1 MDSFTG
7 FLKALGPTRILAML
21 GVTVGLIAFFFFVIM
36 RMTQPQMALLY
47 SGLEPEEAA
56 TVMQRLDAL
65 SVPYSLR
72 DDGRIIMAPGDRVTA
87 LRVSLAGEGLG
98 GSIVG
103 YEIFDRG
110 DALGTTSF
118 VQQIN
123 RVRAIEGELAR
134 TIREINSVKSAR
146 VHIAMVER
154 QLFAREERQPSASII
169 IKTTG
174 GGLSQSQVRAIQHL
188 VAAAVT
194 GLSPE
199 SISIV
204 DQRGTLLAKGGGG
217 GEESF
222 SSILSERRV
231 GYERRLRSQIED
243 LLTRTVGAGR
253 VRAEVAVKMDT
264 SRVTTNS
271 ETYDPDSQVAR
282 STTTSEEISQG
293 SDITPG
299 GGGGGGV
306 TIANN
311 LPDAQQPA
319 NTDQTSTSSSSTTSE
334 TTNFEI
340 SRTTT
345 INIKEPGEIQRISVA
360 VLVDGNYTDDGNGN
374 LTYQPRSQAEL
385 DQLEALV
392 SSTIGFDADRGDTIE
407 IVNLRFAQIEEVEPG
422 PEPFN
427 LMGLTKDDLFGLL
440 ESLVLG
446 VVMILVLLLIV
457 RPLVSRLIKSIPQ
470 PAPAPA
476 QLAGEAG
483 AQAAI
488 AGPEQGQAA
497 LAAGEEG
504 IAALTAPPTSGRPSI
519 DSEIDVAQVE
529 GKVQDSALKKVGD
542 IVVRH
547 PDEAASIVRTWLY
560 AD

>member
-21 GVTVGLIAFFFFVIM
+21 GVTAGLIAFFFFVIM

-72 DDGRIIMAPGDRVTA
+72 DDGRIIMAPGDRVAA

-174 GGLSQSQVRAIQHL
+174 GGLSQSQVRAIQYL

-319 NTDQTSTSSSSTTSE
+319 NTDQTSTSSSSITSE